1 MNSIKFYIISEKY
14 IEYLS
19 KFDNH
24 VSWNKNQKRPYI
36 GVVLEIKNIL
46 YFAPLYSYKKKYD
59 KYKENASFI
68 RVENRKGEKLSII
81 RFAEMIP
88 VCKNAIELLD
98 FEARGDKYK
107 NLLQA
112 EYEFINDNKI
122 KIYTKARKI
131 YKNVVKTKIP
141 FYIDI
146 SCDFKLLEEKCI
158 EYENIW
164 KLYLLKK

>member
-46 YFAPLYSYKKKYD
+46 YFAPLYSY
-59 KYKENASFI
+59 
-68 RVENRKGEKLSII
+68 
-81 RFAEMIP
+81 
-88 VCKNAIELLD
+88 
-98 FEARGDKYK
+98 
-107 NLLQA
+107 
-112 EYEFINDNKI
+112 
-122 KIYTKARKI
+122 
-131 YKNVVKTKIP
+131 IP

-158 EYENIW
+158 EYENI
-164 KLYLLKK
+164 